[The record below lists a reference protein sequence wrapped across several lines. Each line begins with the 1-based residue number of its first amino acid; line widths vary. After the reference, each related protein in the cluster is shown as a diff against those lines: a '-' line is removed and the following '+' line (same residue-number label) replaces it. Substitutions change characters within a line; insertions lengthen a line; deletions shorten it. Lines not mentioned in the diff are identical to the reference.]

1 MAKGTFSID
10 NAFVNVFLF
19 EWVWSS
25 DHRFCF
31 WILSTWSTRLYID
44 KCPGLSEGKSKATTT
59 VPLPRARYPESS
71 ICRLLWILIYLIYSP
86 SITASIT
93 AQHPPSSY
101 DTSTLRLFANTS
113 APNRQT
119 QCSLDT
125 LDTDRPGKL
134 YRRAWHLAQRTTPR
148 NSKVLANQLYTPIN
162 PSHD

>member
-1 MAKGTFSID
+1 MELESIPVYVTLECTNKQN
-10 NAFVNVFLF
+10 NAFIFTCRSPFIDVYTFQGLRGVVSIEISWISVEVVF
-19 EWVWSS
+19 W
-25 DHRFCF
+25 RF
-31 WILSTWSTRLYID
+31 
-44 KCPGLSEGKSKATTT
+44 
-59 VPLPRARYPESS
+59 
-71 ICRLLWILIYLIYSP
+71 CRLLPVIP
-86 SITASIT
+86 PPPITV
-93 AQHPPSSY
+93 QHPPSSY